1 MSSATKV
8 ACLVAITLMYTTPL
22 FGFVVNHKAMTI
34 EPIDSSGDKFDTETS
49 NLSTTPEFSSR
60 SNGSISVDLQSSSL
74 HTEENVT
81 VDAQRDQPIRSSDGA
96 VHTARKRSA
105 ECREPSTAAL
115 EVQLQLFRSGFV
127 TTEAPTGAFAAGE
140 NPLTYLTNLG
150 IPLFWDG
157 EDCRLSP
164 ISLRDVFPMTN
175 IDGRAACPWKLVQ
188 NSSQIRYPRDLL
200 FAQCACRKCTSFVFE
215 EFSEVNSCIP
225 LVRDEHVL
233 KKTGACVDGEYV
245 YEPVMEPIPFA
256 CACIRPRTRPGNM
269 NSN

>member
-1 MSSATKV
+1 MLSATKV
-8 ACLVAITLMYTTPL
+8 ACLVAITLMYTPFL
-22 FGFVVNHKAMTI
+22 SGFVVNHEGMTI
-34 EPIDSSGDKFDTETS
+34 EHIDSGADKFDTETS
-49 NLSTTPEFSSR
+49 NLSTTPAFSSK
-60 SNGSISVDLQSSSL
+60 SNGSISVELHSSSRQ
-74 HTEENVT
+74 TEENVT
-81 VDAQRDQPIRSSDGA
+81 ADAQRNQPIRTSDGA
-96 VHTARKRSA
+96 VHTAHKRSA

-127 TTEAPTGAFAAGE
+127 TTEAPTGALGAGV
-140 NPLTYLTNLG
+140 NPLKYLTDLG

-164 ISLRDVFPMTN
+164 ISLRDAFPMTN

-188 NSSQIRYPRDLL
+188 NSSHIRYPRDLL
-200 FAQCACRKCTSFVFE
+200 FAQCACKKCASIVFE

-256 CACIRPRTRPGNM
+256 CACIRPRTSAGNL